1 MFLSQVVGDGE
12 AWLTELG
19 WVHSWCKT
27 QLVLINFI
35 LLRNRT
41 SLALHSLRAS
51 VWKWGTSYTY
61 FNNFHF
67 ICNFKPFV
75 SKLHYTLHISCLD
88 DSLIVTRG

>member
-61 FNNFHF
+61 FNNFFTLFAILNHLF
-67 ICNFKPFV
+67 P
-75 SKLHYTLHISCLD
+75 SYTIRCTFPVLMIH
-88 DSLIVTRG
+88 